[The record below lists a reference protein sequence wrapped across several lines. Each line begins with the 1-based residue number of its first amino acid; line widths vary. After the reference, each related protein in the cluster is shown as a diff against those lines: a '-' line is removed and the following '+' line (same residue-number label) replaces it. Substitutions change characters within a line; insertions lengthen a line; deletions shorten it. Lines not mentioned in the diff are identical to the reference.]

1 IDVIHAQ
8 LRPFNCAAYDSW
20 CIYFHNQLKSQ
31 CKDVFFT
38 IMELAICK
46 TELPTTKFMLPSSGT
61 ASFYDTNS
69 HNSEATA
76 HFNDILNFQ
85 TNYLFNKTSSNNITN
100 SNNLLDHTLDL
111 NAINT
116 TTNIINNTQL
126 NNNCN
131 NCNTTTA
138 TIGVGS
144 SNSGSIGTASSSMR
158 LKKNRK
164 VTFLSNLIETKNIF
178 IKEEPIDGNKDL
190 PPPICSLSDI
200 SDHEASLGES
210 IFLF

>member
-1 IDVIHAQ
+1 MKKKVITAREAVI
-8 LRPFNCAAYDSW
+8 LLSN
-20 CIYFHNQLKSQ
+20 
-31 CKDVFFT
+31 VFVT

-111 NAINT
+111 NALNT
-116 TTNIINNTQL
+116 TTNIHINNTQL

-131 NCNTTTA
+131 NCNTTTTTT

-164 VTFLSNLIETKNIF
+164 VTFLSNLIELLNDADK
-178 IKEEPIDGNKDL
+178 
-190 PPPICSLSDI
+190 
-200 SDHEASLGES
+200 
-210 IFLF
+210 